1 MILHKQVI
9 GLAAEARTLAAPA
22 MIHPSDGSTGQED
35 FQAHTMLTARQLA
48 RILDSLESLSPTSW
62 RRCVT
67 HPTWRRHP
75 LPPPLNRAVA
85 VLGEVVPEILE
96 DRALAGDIE
105 RARELIT
112 SGRLVPQ
119 APRPE
124 PLLAPAPVYGP

>member
-1 MILHKQVI
+1 
-9 GLAAEARTLAAPA
+9 

-35 FQAHTMLTARQLA
+35 FQAHTMLAARQLT
-48 RILDSLESLSPTSW
+48 RILDSLELALAHELVALRQASDLAQA
-62 RRCVT
+62 
-67 HPTWRRHP
+67 P
-75 LPPPLNRAVA
+75 LPPQLDRAVA

-105 RARELIT
+105 RARELIA

-124 PLLAPAPVYGP
+124 PLLPRRRCTVP

>member
-1 MILHKQVI
+1 
-9 GLAAEARTLAAPA
+9 
-22 MIHPSDGSTGQED
+22 
-35 FQAHTMLTARQLA
+35 
-48 RILDSLESLSPTSW
+48 
-62 RRCVT
+62 
-67 HPTWRRHP
+67 
-75 LPPPLNRAVA
+75 